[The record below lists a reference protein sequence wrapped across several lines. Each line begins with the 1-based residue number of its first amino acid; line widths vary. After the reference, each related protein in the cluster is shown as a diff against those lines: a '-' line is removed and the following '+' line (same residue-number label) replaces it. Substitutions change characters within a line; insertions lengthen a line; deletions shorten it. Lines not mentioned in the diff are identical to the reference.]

1 MSLTTTPCLAAQQE
15 DCEKYHQ
22 FLELLPSGKQTVRY
36 GKLPLKLWID
46 PIDPLVI
53 FHSFP

>member
-15 DCEKYHQ
+15 DCEKFHQ